1 MGMTFDVDR
10 YVLVC
15 ANCGMKNP
23 QMWQQVGADE
33 SCSACGRVV
42 DTTPR
47 DPNGTK
53 VRVPL
58 EYQGKINIATGQPVH
73 SSHQY
78 ADYLK
83 QKNYVLRG

>member
-42 DTTPR
+42 DTSPR
-47 DPNGTK
+47 DAGGNK
-53 VRVPL
+53 VRLPSDA
-58 EYQGKINIATGQPVH
+58 YDTKAHATNVVIT
-73 SSHQY
+73 SARQY
-78 ADYLK
+78 ADHLK
-83 QKNYVLRG
+83 RKGYVLS